1 MTMTDIHP
9 VSGSSSSATLRKYA
23 EQTPGR
29 TRTDTSQPTTS
40 TRDRVEISELASL
53 LSRLAELPEARAKK
67 IVAVRNAIADG
78 SYETAE
84 KLEVATDR
92 LLADISPDS

>member
-23 EQTPGR
+23 EQAPGR
-29 TRTDTSQPTTS
+29 TRTDVSRPTTS
-40 TRDRVEISELASL
+40 TQDRVEISELASL

-92 LLADISPDS
+92 LLADISPDA